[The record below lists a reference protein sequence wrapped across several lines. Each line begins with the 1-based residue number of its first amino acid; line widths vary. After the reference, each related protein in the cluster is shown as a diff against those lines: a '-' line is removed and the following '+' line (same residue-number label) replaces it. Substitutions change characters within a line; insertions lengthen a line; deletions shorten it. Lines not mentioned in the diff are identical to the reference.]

1 MKKLFKSLFLAVMI
15 STLFVGNIFAETIIP
30 SGELDGL
37 RGDVVAYK
45 SELDYK
51 SIDIAYNKK
60 RPEDVDEDSEVGT
73 VIVKLIKKDG
83 SEDTLEEIPVY
94 NNQESVDGE
103 EVRVDI
109 GSAEGGGRLYA
120 GPDGLEIITSK
131 RNEISEILKSKKVEQ
146 NDWKRFFGEMKCREN
161 HYR

>member
-131 RNEISEILKSKKVEQ
+131 RNEISEILKSKKVI
-146 NDWKRFFGEMKCREN
+146 DKL
-161 HYR
+161 